1 MGRNKK
7 TTTKIGVKMYNNLN
21 QKLSDMRSGNYLI
34 KVTSIGNRRPNQW
47 YDREY
52 FVTVKFQ
59 VTDLNNP
66 KRKYG
71 VICNG
76 FGSKPIELNVDRE
89 LLPTIFF
96 VWEDFDEKLFERLSR
111 TQTSINEE
119 GYYKKDRDTGRVV
132 VPNEKI

>member
-1 MGRNKK
+1 M
-7 TTTKIGVKMYNNLN
+7 INNLN

-34 KVTSIGNRRPNQW
+34 KVTSIGNRRPNEW

-89 LLPTIFF
+89 LLPTNFF

-119 GYYKKDRDTGRVV
+119 GYYPKDRDTGRIVV
-132 VPNEKI
+132 KWMVKIIQKV

>member
-1 MGRNKK
+1 
-7 TTTKIGVKMYNNLN
+7 MYNNLN
-21 QKLSDMRSGNYLI
+21 QKLSDMRSGNYLV

-89 LLPTIFF
+89 LIPTNFF

-111 TQTSINEE
+111 TQKNINEE

>member
-1 MGRNKK
+1 
-7 TTTKIGVKMYNNLN
+7 MYNNLN
-21 QKLSDMRSGNYLI
+21 QKLSDMRSGNYLV
-34 KVTSIGNRRPNQW
+34 KVTSIGNRRPNEW

-89 LLPTIFF
+89 LLPTNFF
-96 VWEDFDEKLFERLSR
+96 VWESFDEKLFERLSR
-111 TQTSINEE
+111 TQKSINEE

-132 VPNEKI
+132 VKWMVKIIQKV

>member
-1 MGRNKK
+1 
-7 TTTKIGVKMYNNLN
+7 MYNNLN

-34 KVTSIGNRRPNQW
+34 KVTSIGDKKPNEW

-52 FVTVKFQ
+52 FVTVKYQ

-89 LLPTIFF
+89 LLPRNFF
-96 VWEDFDEKLFERLSR
+96 VWESFDEKLFERLSR
-111 TQTSINEE
+111 TQKSINEE

-132 VPNEKI
+132 VADER

>member
-1 MGRNKK
+1 
-7 TTTKIGVKMYNNLN
+7 MYNNLN
-21 QKLSDMRSGNYLI
+21 QKLSDMRSGNYLV
-34 KVTSIGNRRPNQW
+34 KVTSIGDKRPNK
-47 YDREY
+47 YYSKEY

-89 LLPTIFF
+89 LLPTNFF
-96 VWEDFDEKLFERLSR
+96 VWESFDEVLFERLAR
-111 TQTSINEE
+111 WQNSINQD
-119 GYYKKDRDTGRVV
+119 GYYSKDRDTGQIVV
-132 VPNEKI
+132 KDNNLKGDKNA

>member
-1 MGRNKK
+1 
-7 TTTKIGVKMYNNLN
+7 MYNNLN
-21 QKLSDMRSGNYLI
+21 QKLSDMRSGNYLV
-34 KVTSIGNRRPNQW
+34 KVTSIGNRRPNEW

-89 LLPTIFF
+89 LLPTNFF

-111 TQTSINEE
+111 TQKSINEE

-132 VPNEKI
+132 VADEKI

>member
-1 MGRNKK
+1 
-7 TTTKIGVKMYNNLN
+7 MYNNLN

-34 KVTSIGNRRPNQW
+34 KVTSIGDKRPNK
-47 YDREY
+47 YYSKEY

-89 LLPTIFF
+89 LLPTNFF
-96 VWEDFDEKLFERLSR
+96 VWESFDEKLFERLSR
-111 TQTSINEE
+111 TQKNINEE
-119 GYYKKDRDTGRVV
+119 GYYPKDRDTGRVV
-132 VPNEKI
+132 VKWKNIKLE

>member
-1 MGRNKK
+1 
-7 TTTKIGVKMYNNLN
+7 MYNNLN

-34 KVTSIGNRRPNQW
+34 KVTSIGNKRPNEW

-52 FVTVKFQ
+52 FVTVKYQ

-89 LLPTIFF
+89 LLPTNFF
-96 VWEDFDEKLFERLSR
+96 VWESFDEKLFERLSR

-132 VPNEKI
+132 VK

>member
-1 MGRNKK
+1 
-7 TTTKIGVKMYNNLN
+7 MYNNLN
-21 QKLSDMRSGNYLI
+21 QKLFDMRSGNYLV
-34 KVTSIGNRRPNQW
+34 KVTSIGNRRPNEW

-89 LLPTIFF
+89 LLPTNFF

>member
-1 MGRNKK
+1 
-7 TTTKIGVKMYNNLN
+7 MYNNLN
-21 QKLSDMRSGNYLI
+21 QKLSDMRSGNYLV
-34 KVTSIGNRRPNQW
+34 KVKSIGDKRKNIW
-47 YDREY
+47 YDKEY
-52 FVTVKFQ
+52 FVTVKYQ

-89 LLPTIFF
+89 LYPRNYF
-96 VWEDFDEKLFERLSR
+96 VWENFDEVLFERLSR
-111 TQTSINEE
+111 NQKNINEE

-132 VPNEKI
+132 VADEKI

>member
-1 MGRNKK
+1 M
-7 TTTKIGVKMYNNLN
+7 INNLN
-21 QKLSDMRSGNYLI
+21 QKLSDMRSGNYLV

-89 LLPTIFF
+89 LLPTNFF

-111 TQTSINEE
+111 TQKSINEE
-119 GYYKKDRDTGRVV
+119 GYYKKDRDTGRLI
-132 VPNEKI
+132 VPNER